1 MRKTLGIA
9 VLVLFCWSFPATA
22 EAQQVPTVK
31 EVQNF
36 FNNTKKLVTYR
47 EGEVIYGTYY
57 FLEIH
62 YCPSGHYGLYG
73 HSVKKTVLGN
83 EQRNNWQEFGTWKVT
98 EQQGTV
104 GLFYTTASG
113 QQNFIPIYKYGNGSY
128 SSGEGITIVNKGP
141 AICM

>member
-1 MRKTLGIA
+1 MKNSLGAIIA
-9 VLVLFCWSFPATA
+9 FVFCVFLSIDA
-22 EAQQVPTVK
+22 EAQGIPTVK

-36 FNNTKKLVTYR
+36 FTNTKKLVTYR
-47 EGEVIYGTYY
+47 EGEVVYGTYY

-73 HSVKKTVLGN
+73 HSIKKTVLGN

-98 EQQGTV
+98 EQNGLV
-104 GLFYTTASG
+104 GLFYTTTSG
-113 QQNFIPIYKYGNGSY
+113 MQNFIPVYRLADGSY
-128 SSGEGITIVNKGP
+128 SVGEGYSIVNKGP